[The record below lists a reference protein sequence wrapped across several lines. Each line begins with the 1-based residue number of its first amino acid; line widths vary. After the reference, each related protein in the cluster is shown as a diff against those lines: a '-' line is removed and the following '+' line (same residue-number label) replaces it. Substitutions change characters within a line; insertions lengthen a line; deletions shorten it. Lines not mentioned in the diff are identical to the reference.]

1 VRPDRIVVFAP
12 LLDDDSCFLET
23 VEDLA
28 IEQFVAQ
35 LAVEALAVTIL
46 PGAARRDVKGLT

>member
-1 VRPDRIVVFAP
+1 
-12 LLDDDSCFLET
+12 LLDDDPGFLET

-35 LAVEALAVTIL
+35 LAVEALLWLPPVMQEGFAV
-46 PGAARRDVKGLT
+46 